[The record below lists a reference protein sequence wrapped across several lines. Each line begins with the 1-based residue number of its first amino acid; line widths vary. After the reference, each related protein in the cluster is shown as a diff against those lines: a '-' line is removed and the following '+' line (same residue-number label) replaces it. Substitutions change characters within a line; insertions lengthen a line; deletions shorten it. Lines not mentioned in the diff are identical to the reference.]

1 MCPLVNLLG
10 KLTSVIIVIVSSVL
24 LLTCVHSDV
33 CIYTYINIFSLA
45 VIWFAECRFRD
56 VDQCSSDNCKITYSL
71 LNNAWSTTIL
81 YYTYIYITLYYII
94 ILYYIIL
101 YYILHLFQ
109 FLWYLHFLWGYVDV
123 KDRWNRK
130 LLERLYFIICF
141 WCIFPVSPDLC

>member
-1 MCPLVNLLG
+1 M
-10 KLTSVIIVIVSSVL
+10 TSVIIVIVSSVL

-45 VIWFAECRFRD
+45 VIWFAECRCRD

-71 LNNAWSTTIL
+71 LNNAWITTIL
-81 YYTYIYITLYYII
+81 YYTYLYYIVLYYYT
-94 ILYYIIL
+94 ILYYITS
-101 YYILHLFQ
+101 YIYFNSSD
-109 FLWYLHFLWGYVDV
+109 LHFLWGYVNV

-130 LLERLYFIICF
+130 LLERLYFIIF